1 MIAIDLAWL
10 KTFADAAETLNFRK
24 TSERLLMSQPSVT
37 VHIRLLEESLGVV
50 LFQRQKNRVSL
61 TEEGKL
67 FKGEADKLLRQLEQS
82 VENVHSFA
90 QGYRQKWVLAISP
103 LMAETVLP
111 YLLKSFTKQHPDLE
125 LVIRVEESEKIEGL
139 VETGEVSAGISAIHP
154 VSRVLH
160 SEVVYKDEL
169 VFVVPRDAY
178 DDESGPVISDEAMLR
193 SHYLFT
199 HHHPVFWDEL
209 LVKLSLKVPGLRTM
223 TVTQA
228 HIAKRFIQ
236 EGLGISFL
244 PRSMVRRE
252 LIEGRLLEAPFGLF
266 SLPEVATY
274 FLCKE
279 KNELEK
285 EFLERIQ
292 AVYFG

>member
-1 MIAIDLAWL
+1 MAWL

-37 VHIRLLEESLGVV
+37 VHIRLLEENLGAV
-50 LFQRQKNRVSL
+50 LFQRNKNRVSL

-67 FKGEADKLLRQLEQS
+67 FKGEAEKLLRQLEQS
-82 VENVHSFA
+82 VESVQSFA
-90 QGYRQKWVLAISP
+90 QGYRRKWVLAISP

-125 LVIRVEESEKIEGL
+125 LVIRVEESEKIEVL
-139 VETGEVSAGISAIHP
+139 VETGEVSAGISAIEP
-154 VSRVLH
+154 ANRGLH

-178 DDESGPVISDEAMLR
+178 DDESGPVISGSGMLQ

-199 HHHPVFWDEL
+199 HHHPAFWSEL
-209 LVKLSLKVPGLRTM
+209 LIKLRLKIPGLRTM
-223 TVTQA
+223 KVTQA

-236 EGLGISFL
+236 EGLGVSFL

-252 LIEGRLLEAPFGLF
+252 LMEGRLLEVPFDMF
-266 SLPEVATY
+266 SLPTVATY
-274 FLCKE
+274 FISKDMGD
-279 KNELEK
+279 LEK

-292 AVYFG
+292 AVYFS

>member
-1 MIAIDLAWL
+1 
-10 KTFADAAETLNFRK
+10 
-24 TSERLLMSQPSVT
+24 MSQPSVT

-50 LFQRQKNRVSL
+50 LFQRNKNRVSL

-67 FKGEADKLLRQLEQS
+67 FKKETDKLLQQLEKS
-82 VENVHSFA
+82 VESVYSFA
-90 QGYRQKWVLAISP
+90 QGYRKKWTLAISP

-111 YLLKSFTKQHPDLE
+111 YLLKSFTNQHPDLE
-125 LVIRVEESEKIEGL
+125 LVVRVEESEKIEKL
-139 VETGEVSAGISAIHP
+139 VETGEVNAGISAIQP
-154 VSRVLH
+154 MSRLLH
-160 SEVVYKDEL
+160 SEIVYKDQL
-169 VFVVPRDAY
+169 VFVVPNDAY
-178 DDESGPVISDEAMLR
+178 DDESGPVFSAEAMLR

-209 LVKLSLKVPGLRTM
+209 LVKMSLKVTGIRTM
-223 TVTQA
+223 KVTQA

-236 EGLGISFL
+236 EGLGVSFL

-252 LIEGRLLEAPFGLF
+252 LIEGRLLEAPFEMF

-279 KNELEK
+279 KKALET
-285 EFLERIQ
+285 EFLKRIQ

>member
-1 MIAIDLAWL
+1 MIIIDLAWL
-10 KTFADAAETLNFRK
+10 KTFSDAAETLNFRK

-50 LFQRQKNRVSL
+50 LFQRNKNRVSL

-67 FKGEADKLLRQLEQS
+67 FKSEADKLLQQLEKS
-82 VENVHSFA
+82 VESVHSFA
-90 QGYRQKWVLAISP
+90 QGYRKRWILAISP

-111 YLLKSFTKQHPDLE
+111 YLLKSFTKQHPELE
-125 LVIRVEESEKIEGL
+125 LVIRVEESQKIEKL
-139 VETGEVSAGISAIHP
+139 VETGEVNAGISAIQP
-154 VSRVLH
+154 KSRLLH
-160 SEVVYKDEL
+160 SEIVYKDQL
-169 VFVVPRDAY
+169 VFVVPNDAY
-178 DDESGPVISDEAMLR
+178 DDESGPAFSDEVMLR

-209 LVKLSLKVPGLRTM
+209 LVKMSLKVPGIRTM
-223 TVTQA
+223 KVTQA

-236 EGLGISFL
+236 EGLGVSFL

-252 LIEGRLLEAPFGLF
+252 LIEGRLLEAPFEMF
-266 SLPEVATY
+266 TLPEVATY

-279 KNELEK
+279 KKELET
-285 EFLERIQ
+285 EFLARIQ

>member
-1 MIAIDLAWL
+1 
-10 KTFADAAETLNFRK
+10 
-24 TSERLLMSQPSVT
+24 MSQPSVT
-37 VHIRLLEESLGVV
+37 VHIRLLEENLGAA
-50 LFQRQKNRVSL
+50 LFQRNKNRVSL

-67 FKGEADKLLRQLEQS
+67 FKGEAEKLLRQLEQS
-82 VENVHSFA
+82 VESVHSFA
-90 QGYRQKWVLAISP
+90 QGYRRKWVLAISP

-125 LVIRVEESEKIEGL
+125 LVIRVEESEKIEAL
-139 VETGEVSAGISAIHP
+139 VETGEVSAGISAIQP
-154 VSRVLH
+154 VSRGLH

-178 DDESGPVISDEAMLR
+178 DDESGPVISGGGMLQ

-199 HHHPVFWDEL
+199 HHHPAFWSEL
-209 LVKLSLKVPGLRTM
+209 LIKLRLKIPGLRTM
-223 TVTQA
+223 KVTQA

-236 EGLGISFL
+236 EGLGVSFL

-252 LIEGRLLEAPFGLF
+252 LMEGRLLEVPFEMF
-266 SLPEVATY
+266 SLPTAATY
-274 FLCKE
+274 FISKDMGD
-279 KNELEK
+279 LEK

-292 AVYFG
+292 TVYFS